1 MKDLDEKRGAGG
13 GEPFVVDA
21 FRPEDAEGIAR
32 LFRAVYGEHYPI
44 RLFYDPAALTE
55 ANRDGR
61 YYSIVARTGRGEV
74 IGVTHLYPSS
84 PYPSLYEFGV
94 GLVLKEYRNAGV
106 NTRLTVYLFDEF
118 IPRRPHIEE
127 IFGEAVCNHPY
138 TQRAIEPFR
147 FIETGIEVALMPA
160 EAYAREKSA
169 PGRVATVCGFRC
181 FQPKPHRVYLPAAY
195 ETFLR
200 RIYGRLDDRRDLAVS
215 GDPLPPGRSTRAE
228 MTVFDFAKVARI
240 AVRESGAD
248 LGTCLDR
255 RETEAREKGVMVFRP
270 GATWPS
276 PGRGRRRTSSGRRVT
291 SSGARCR
298 DGSTATASSCRS
310 SFALPIS
317 RTSFCI
323 PISQRN
329 SWNSSGRTKARSLRK
344 GGVRTGRA
352 RPPAAR
358 RHSYPSSASRSS
370 SIPR

>member
-255 RETEAREKGVMVFRP
+255 RETEAREKGVMVFQAWLNLAEPWAGKAADVLREAGYFFGGP
-270 GATWPS
+270 LPRWFDS
-276 PGRGRRRTSSGRRVT
+276 
-291 SSGARCR
+291 
-298 DGSTATASSCRS
+298 DGFLMQKLLCPPDFEDIVLHTDFAKELLEFIRKDKSEVAS
-310 SFALPIS
+310 
-317 RTSFCI
+317 
-323 PISQRN
+323 
-329 SWNSSGRTKARSLRK
+329 
-344 GGVRTGRA
+344 
-352 RPPAAR
+352 
-358 RHSYPSSASRSS
+358 
-370 SIPR
+370 